1 MTGRRHRKKQFMCTF
16 SQRRNELM
24 NPIGLLSEV
33 WMWCEIWLVQM
44 GAEYKVHTKLLTEFE
59 TLGVMGENCSGI
71 INIFIIPLQFSPITP
86 SVSNSVNNFVC
97 TLYSA
102 PIWTNHISHHIHT
115 SDNNPIGF
123 INSLRLWLKVHIN
136 CFFRCLLP
144 VISLKIDINWLGKI
158 QMEVV

>member
-59 TLGVMGENCSGI
+59 TLGVMGENNSGI
-71 INIFIIPLQFSPITP
+71 IKK
-86 SVSNSVNNFVC
+86 VNN
-97 TLYSA
+97 
-102 PIWTNHISHHIHT
+102 
-115 SDNNPIGF
+115 GF
-123 INSLRLWLKVHIN
+123 
-136 CFFRCLLP
+136 
-144 VISLKIDINWLGKI
+144 
-158 QMEVV
+158 